1 MFKQCK
7 GSRNFFCQQNLGS
20 LPLLKPSEID
30 PLERIAVMGK
40 VCSVLS
46 GRPISNLEEVCT
58 VVKAI
63 EHQVEEA
70 GLLSR
75 SVGPSHKAVSQQAL
89 TGRRRSLLMGC
100 NYLNTSNELHGCAN
114 DVRRM
119 IPVLEQLGFAS
130 DEVNQRLLLDEEAWE
145 GPKPTKANMLEALD
159 WLVADAQPGDA
170 LLLHYSGHGGREPA
184 EEGGYHETLVPL
196 DFETAGMLRDT
207 ELFEKVVKGLPA
219 GCRLTCILDSCHSAG
234 ALNLPY
240 IFVGTEDQLQKAMA
254 GEVVRM
260 AMEVRW
266 KSDLE
271 KWAAGSSRELFS
283 DVGSLGKNV
292 WHMYQDGSATGFVT
306 EEAQNQGLAVG
317 EVVCISGCRSD
328 QTSADV
334 ADVSSFGLT
343 ATTGPAGGAL
353 TSALVEALEKAD
365 GLTYAD
371 LLEQMRQELAKKGF
385 AQVPQFMSSLLVELN
400 QPFKLDTIWVED
412 ENQNGQNEQIEQ

>member
-1 MFKQCK
+1 MTVEVFAQVNQVIQSQKE
-7 GSRNFFCQQNLGS
+7 S
-20 LPLLKPSEID
+20 
-30 PLERIAVMGK
+30 VMGK

-46 GRPISNLEEVCT
+46 GRPMANLEEVVT
-58 VVKAI
+58 VVKAM
-63 EHQVEEA
+63 EHQAEEA
-70 GLLSR
+70 GLPGLLNR
-75 SVGPSHKAVSQQAL
+75 SLTPSHTAVKQQAL

-119 IPVLEQLGFAS
+119 IPVLKKMGFAS
-130 DEVNQRLLLDEEAWE
+130 DDANQMLLLDEETWE
-145 GPKPTKANMLEALD
+145 GPKPTKANMLEALE

-170 LLLHYSGHGGREPA
+170 LLLHSSGHGGREPA
-184 EEGGYHETLVPL
+184 EGGGYHETLVPL

-207 ELFEKVVKGLPA
+207 ELFEKVVKRLPH

-240 IFVGTEDQLQKAMA
+240 IFVGTEDQLKKAMA

-271 KWAAGSSRELFS
+271 KWAAGSSKELFS
-283 DVGSLGKNV
+283 DVGSLGKNA
-292 WHMYQDGSATGFVT
+292 WQMYQDGSATGFVMD
-306 EEAQNQGLAVG
+306 EAENQGLAVG
-317 EVVCISGCRSD
+317 EVVAISGCRSD

-334 ADVSSFGLT
+334 ADVETSFGLSGT
-343 ATTGPAGGAL
+343 IGSAGGAS
-353 TSALVEALEKAD
+353 TSALVEALERMEVME
-365 GLTYAD
+365 GSGSEITYAD

-385 AQVPQFMSSLLVELN
+385 AQVPQFVSSLLVELK
-400 QPFKLDTIWVED
+400 QPFRLDTIWVED
-412 ENQNGQNEQIEQ
+412 ESEQ

>member
-1 MFKQCK
+1 MFAQVTQVIQSQKE
-7 GSRNFFCQQNLGS
+7 L
-20 LPLLKPSEID
+20 
-30 PLERIAVMGK
+30 VMGK

-46 GRPISNLEEVCT
+46 GRPMANLEEVVT

-63 EHQVEEA
+63 EHQAEEA
-70 GLLSR
+70 GLPGLLSR
-75 SVGPSHKAVSQQAL
+75 SLAPSHTAAKQQAL

-119 IPVLEQLGFAS
+119 IPVLKKMGFAS
-130 DEVNQRLLLDEEAWE
+130 DDANQLLLLDEEGWE
-145 GPKPTKANMLEALD
+145 GPKPTKANMLKALE

-184 EEGGYHETLVPL
+184 EAGGFHETLVPL

-207 ELFEKVVKGLPA
+207 ELFEKVVKGLPH

-240 IFVGTEDQLQKAMA
+240 IFVGTEDQLKKAMA

-260 AMEVRW
+260 AMEMRW

-271 KWAAGSSRELFS
+271 KWAAGSSKELFS
-283 DVGSLGKNV
+283 DVGSLGKNA
-292 WHMYQDGSATGFVT
+292 WQMYQDGSATGFVT
-306 EEAQNQGLAVG
+306 DEAQNQGLAVG
-317 EVVCISGCRSD
+317 EVVAISGCRSD

-334 ADVSSFGLT
+334 ADVETSFGLSG
-343 ATTGPAGGAL
+343 TTGSAGGAL
-353 TSALVEALEKAD
+353 TSALVEALERLVME
-365 GLTYAD
+365 GSEITYAD

-385 AQVPQFMSSLLVELN
+385 AQVPQFVSSLLVELK
-400 QPFKLDTIWVED
+400 QPFRLDTIWVED
-412 ENQNGQNEQIEQ
+412 ESEQ